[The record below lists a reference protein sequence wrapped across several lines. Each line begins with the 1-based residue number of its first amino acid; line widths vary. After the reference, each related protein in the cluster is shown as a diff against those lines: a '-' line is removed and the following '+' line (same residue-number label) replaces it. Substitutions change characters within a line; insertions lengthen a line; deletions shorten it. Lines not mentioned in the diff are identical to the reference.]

1 MWIFSGVKDDDLVC
15 MWTGWNDLWACY
27 SGQILIEYW
36 FYYAVP
42 CLLTNLC
49 THLPSIPRL
58 ISCTPFHIYTGIL
71 KFVWLINNIVVQ
83 AESGQFY
90 HLDMPFA
97 PTHTYWAVK
106 LCYVNSNCNFYS
118 CTFSI
123 VSNKHVAT
131 VAEAFTLMIS
141 TLLFYKNIQYR
152 QFELEK

>member
-1 MWIFSGVKDDDLVC
+1 MLLWPNFDTVLV
-15 MWTGWNDLWACY
+15 
-27 SGQILIEYW
+27 
-36 FYYAVP
+36 
-42 CLLTNLC
+42 LLRC
-49 THLPSIPRL
+49 TMFTYKFMYTSTIHPETYLLYTFR
-58 ISCTPFHIYTGIL
+58 IYTGIL
-71 KFVWLINNIVVQ
+71 KFVRPINNIVVQ
-83 AESGQFY
+83 AVSGQFY